1 MRIGNTNKFLDIVW
15 PVILEWA
22 SIHGYLLP
30 NEDYL
35 NSYTVKKVDYI
46 ACTEPNTLRLG
57 QHDKVNRRITLAF
70 SSRSKQQKMLTLIHE
85 YAHAIQCYNLRKD
98 FDVQYS
104 VETETYGYHEN
115 KFEVEARFMSALLEL
130 EFENLQSK
138 IAKQLKKFNWLFT
151 GKERCETWLE
161 PRLRYKTANDWGQKY
176 FGKFLD

>member
-22 SIHGYLLP
+22 NIHGYLLP

-46 ACTEPNTLRLG
+46 ACTEPNTVRLG

-70 SSRSKQQKMLTLIHE
+70 SGRSKQQKMLTLIHE
-85 YAHAIQCYNLRKD
+85 YAHAIQYYNLRKG

-104 VETETYGYHEN
+104 AETETYGYREN
-115 KFEVEARFMSALLEL
+115 KFEVEARFMSRLLEL
-130 EFENLQSK
+130 EFDTNSK
-138 IAKQLKKFNWLFT
+138 IANKLKKFNWLFT
-151 GKERCETWLE
+151 KSERSYALE
-161 PRLRYKTANDWGQKY
+161 SFLPYKASKDWGQKY